1 MMNESMYVFAAR
13 YAHTR
18 FTGAEHRVVSDIFR
32 NWDSIS
38 ESTRLQLRV
47 EAKKEATCNLED
59 WKRLIDKK

>member
-1 MMNESMYVFAAR
+1 MNESMYVFAAR
-13 YAHTR
+13 YAHRRPT
-18 FTGAEHRVVSDIFR
+18 AAAHRVVSDILQ
-32 NWDSIS
+32 NWDNIS